1 MKESTRTGW
10 AIFPAAK
17 VFAGFARDHTGVD
30 GVRQLTLTP
39 ICSGLK
45 LPSHAGA
52 CH

>member
-1 MKESTRTGW
+1 MKGITDVDG
-10 AIFPAAK
+10 AVFPAAE
-17 VFAGFARDHTGVD
+17 VFAGIARDHTAVD

-52 CH
+52 GH